1 MNPSSILWLNGHL
14 QPAHEARLS
23 PLDHGLL
30 VGDGVFET
38 LVVRD
43 GRVFAAQAHFLRLVR
58 SCLATGLH
66 CISEDLFNTSI
77 EAVLKANNLQD
88 ARVRVTLTSGIGPL
102 GSDRGPGEGTVLVV
116 AAPLI
121 PWPPTEN
128 VCLAPWTRNS
138 RGAMA
143 GVKSV
148 SYGENVR
155 ALRYAKKHGCGEAV
169 VANEQDQLCEGTG
182 SNLFVVINGQLK
194 TPPLSSGCLAGITR
208 QLVIEACAKAE
219 IPCLEEELAVSLLD
233 ECEEAFLTSST
244 RHVHPIA
251 MLNGRPLLA
260 PGSVTLAVQK
270 AYAAG
275 TSWGVR

>member
-1 MNPSSILWLNGHL
+1 MNPPSILWLNGSL

-38 LVVRD
+38 LVARA
-43 GRVFAAQAHFLRLVR
+43 GRPFAAHEHYLRLVR
-58 SCLATGLH
+58 SCETTGLH
-66 CISEDLFNTSI
+66 CISEDTFNTSI
-77 EAVLKANNLQD
+77 QAVMQANQLQD
-88 ARVRVTLTSGIGPL
+88 ARVRITLTSGDGPL
-102 GSDRGPGEGTVLVV
+102 GSDRGPGQGTVLVV
-116 AAPLI
+116 ATPLK

-128 VCLAPWTRNS
+128 VYLAPWTRNS

-155 ALRYAKKHGCGEAV
+155 ALLYAKERGCGEAV
-169 VANEQDQLCEGTG
+169 VANELDQLCEGTG
-182 SNLFVVINGQLK
+182 SNIFVVLDGRLK

-208 QLVIEACAKAE
+208 QLVIEACAKAD
-219 IPCLEEELAVSLLD
+219 IPCLEEAMPVSVLE

-244 RHVHPIA
+244 RDVHPIA
-251 MLNGRPLLA
+251 MLSGKPLRS
-260 PGSVTLAVQK
+260 PGPVTLAVQK
-270 AYAAG
+270 AFAAF
-275 TSWGVR
+275 TQA